1 MRTGEPVQD
10 RVRGVSTRLVVAA
23 RLLMLAFVLFAV
35 IGIIGHFVGL
45 TLLAS
50 ALGPTAYVLL
60 TQPAGVTARLR
71 NGVLG
76 HAAGVAWALAML
88 AAFGLWQH
96 PSVAQQ
102 GHATL
107 PQVAASALALGL
119 TLATL
124 EVVHAHHAP
133 AAATTLLITTGIA
146 RPGPPLYGLLIGL
159 AIVLLCTPL
168 LTRLAPGRA
177 ATSRI
182 HE

>member
-1 MRTGEPVQD
+1 MRGM
-10 RVRGVSTRLVVAA
+10 STRLGVAT
-23 RLLMLAFVLFAV
+23 RLLVLAFVLFAV
-35 IGIIGHFVGL
+35 IGVIGHFIGL

-60 TQPAGVTARLR
+60 TQPTSVAARLR

-76 HAAGVAWALAML
+76 HAAGVVWALAAL
-88 AAFGLWQH
+88 AVFGLWQH

-107 PQVAASALALGL
+107 PQVAASALAVGL

-124 EVVHAHHAP
+124 ELLRAHHAP

-146 RPGPPLYGLLIGL
+146 HPGPPLYGLLIGL
-159 AIVLLCTPL
+159 AIVLMCTPP
-168 LTRLAPGRA
+168 LTRFAPGRA